1 MEELLNKISKLL
13 IQADS
18 KSEELMIGDFKQY
31 YDEEFSPAMW
41 ELLDKWLHKKLIKMQ
56 HI

>member
-41 ELLDKWLHKKLIKMQ
+41 ELLDK
-56 HI
+56 